1 MQSSGSGVLQQCFA
15 CAQFP
20 SLFQQLDQRARK
32 REDEIGKY
40 VVSAWDNVVLGDH
53 VMEAITE
60 AAIDVLRELKIRKR
74 NGRER
79 DALHPSARDDAVSW
93 NRS

>member
-1 MQSSGSGVLQQCFA
+1 
-15 CAQFP
+15 
-20 SLFQQLDQRARK
+20 
-32 REDEIGKY
+32 
-40 VVSAWDNVVLGDH
+40 VSAWDNVVLGDH